1 MSVPG
6 TAETSRWRRAWRPL
20 AVWAIALA
28 LLMAALGTSCSGGGG
43 GGSAPA
49 SAAQRPASTATATP
63 SVAPTAAET
72 PAATPS
78 APPLS
83 APIAYLENPY
93 TGVVYLAQNAD
104 RPVAMAST
112 TKIMTALVAIT
123 YGNLD
128 ETVTVGYDAT
138 PAAVRQINADASLAF
153 LRQGDKLTLR
163 DLLYALLLPS
173 GDDAAVAVADAVA
186 GSQEAFVARMNA
198 EAALLGLDHTR
209 YADVHGLDAPG
220 HYTTAR
226 ELAILAAAAMRSPTF
241 AAVVATPVY
250 KLPANTDHGDYIWT
264 TTNELLL
271 DNGYPGLTGVKTGF
285 TGDAGHCLVFA
296 AERPYGHLLGVV
308 LDDDG
313 DPARFDDA
321 AALLDWGFAQQL
333 AVAQRWPSF
342 PHTNAP

>member
-1 MSVPG
+1 VSVPG
-6 TAETSRWRRAWRPL
+6 TEESSRWRRAWRPL
-20 AVWAIALA
+20 AVWALALA
-28 LLMAALGTSCSGGGG
+28 LLVTALGTSCASGGGATP
-43 GGSAPA
+43 STTT
-49 SAAQRPASTATATP
+49 QRPVATATASAT
-63 SVAPTAAET
+63 PTATET
-72 PAATPS
+72 PLP
-78 APPLS
+78 APLAPDLS
-83 APIAYLENPY
+83 APIAYLEDPY
-93 TGVVYLAQNAD
+93 TGVVYLSRHAD
-104 RPVAMAST
+104 QPVAMAST

-123 YGNLD
+123 YGKLD
-128 ETVTVGYDAT
+128 APVTIGYDAT
-138 PAAVRQINADASLAF
+138 PDAVRQINAQASLAF

-198 EAALLGLDHTR
+198 EAAILGLDHTR

-241 AAVVATPVY
+241 AQVVATPVY
-250 KLPANTDHGDYIWT
+250 TLPANADHGPYTWT

-271 DNGYPGLTGVKTGF
+271 DGSYPGLTGVKTGF

-296 AERPYGHLLGVV
+296 AERSYGHLLGVV
-308 LDDDG
+308 LDDGD

-321 AALLDWGFAQQL
+321 VAMLNWGFEQQL
-333 AVAQRWPSF
+333 AVAQLWPSF